1 MPRNKGFSFDGL
13 KSKLL
18 TFFSPKKSFDR
29 DMSKKIFDII
39 SDKEDEEYRGRS
51 RSKKNSQ
58 GRKVRNK
65 KNSKAYVW
73 LKKSLFVVGSL
84 RFSRLSAAITLF
96 VIIVLTSGSI
106 VLASST
112 GIFKKILPFENE
124 NLIRTEKTLYIQDG
138 NDVLVFQTLGGTV
151 KEILAMNEI
160 ELEEDDIIYPSLNV
174 KVHNRMRLEI
184 KRAIDVTVE
193 TNEQQ
198 QTLLMYNGTVA
209 DALKEAGIEY
219 DADDIIE
226 PALDA
231 ELADGVN
238 ISFDSVELK
247 TVTEEVVVEY
257 ETEYRET
264 PTVLKGMYALPQKGK
279 DGLAEVTYEVKY
291 VNGEETSRKAIEE
304 VMIKEPVNRVELHG
318 TGLKRADSEE
328 GEEESSTNVENPD
341 EQATNPT
348 VPGTTSTYVESIVAH
363 VTAYTHTGSTT
374 ATGTWPRSTRTL
386 TNPGSCAVV
395 PGTFPY
401 GSLLYVPG
409 YGYCIAEDTG
419 GFRHDPDRWN
429 QIDVFMNT
437 VEECITWGRKREW
450 TIYVIRYGY

>member
-1 MPRNKGFSFDGL
+1 MRRYGRKSDKDSNNIPRNKGFSFDGL
-13 KSKLL
+13 KNKLL
-18 TFFSPKKSFDR
+18 TFFSPKKSFDI
-29 DMSKKIFDII
+29 DMSKKIFDI
-39 SDKEDEEYRGRS
+39 
-51 RSKKNSQ
+51 
-58 GRKVRNK
+58 
-65 KNSKAYVW
+65 
-73 LKKSLFVVGSL
+73 KSLFVVGSL

-160 ELEEDDIIYPSLNV
+160 ELEEDDIIYPSLNM

-193 TNEQQ
+193 THEQQ

-226 PALDA
+226 PDLDT
-231 ELADGVN
+231 ELEDGVN

-247 TVTEEVVVEY
+247 IITEEVVVEY
-257 ETEYRET
+257 ETEYGET
-264 PTVLKGMYALPQKGK
+264 PTVLKGLYALPQKGK
-279 DGLAEVTYEVKY
+279 DGLAEVTYEVTY
-291 VNGEETSRKAIEE
+291 VNDEETNRKAVEE
-304 VMIKEPVNRVELHG
+304 VMIKDPVNRVELHG

-328 GEEESSTNVENPD
+328 GEEGEEESSASVENPD

-386 TNPGSCAVV
+386 ANPGSCAVV
-395 PGTFPY
+395 PDTFPY

-419 GFRHDPDRWN
+419 GFRHYPDRWN

-450 TIYVIRYGY
+450 TVYVIRYGY